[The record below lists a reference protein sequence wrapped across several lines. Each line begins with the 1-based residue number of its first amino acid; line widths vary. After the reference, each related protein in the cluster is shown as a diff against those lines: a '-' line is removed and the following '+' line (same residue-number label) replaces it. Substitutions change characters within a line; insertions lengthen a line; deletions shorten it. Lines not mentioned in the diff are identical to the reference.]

1 MNYNHT
7 KYLKYK
13 RKQELLNRKQI
24 SITLEEDLAKIFQ
37 EEIKS
42 ERRLLFEDQLKTHF
56 SKRQLVKLFDKSRNH
71 YDHNLDQF
79 MKHIDI
85 LLTDLQK
92 EFQLLNEKTGTLC
105 EKLENLINPLS
116 KKDTEILNREAV
128 EYNIHEE
135 IQGVKK
141 HLEPKK

>member
-13 RKQELLNRKQI
+13 RRQELLNRKQI

-56 SKRQLVKLFDKSRNH
+56 SKRQLIKLCDKSRNH

-79 MKHIDI
+79 MKHIDV
-85 LLTDLQK
+85 LLPDLQN
-92 EFQLLNEKTGTLC
+92 EFQLLNEKIETLC
-105 EKLENLINPLS
+105 KKLENFVNPLS
-116 KKDTEILNREAV
+116 KKDTEILNREAI
-128 EYNIHEE
+128 EYNIREK

-141 HLEPKK
+141 HPEPKK